1 MGVFMPGFKKENLIV
16 DKSFEF
22 SLKIIKVYKE
32 LVRNREY
39 VMSRQL
45 LKAGTSIGANVN
57 EAQAAQS
64 KRDFIAK
71 MSIASKEARETK
83 YWIMLLIKSNIVPP
97 CQKYLYS
104 LESEID
110 DIINI
115 LTKIVKT
122 SLTKC

>member
-1 MGVFMPGFKKENLIV
+1 MPGFKKENLIV